1 MLKPVLP
8 LVDVRAQAL
17 DLTLSDVV
25 EGILDVVARLFHTRL
40 AVVARIESTTYTVM
54 SVVDQHHTLRPGQI
68 YPLHDTFCMHMLEQG
83 QPLCISDITQAPM
96 PFRFLPNRLE
106 LNIRSY
112 IGVPLYMADGRVFG
126 ALWAADP
133 SVRLFS
139 EQDVA
144 MLELFARLLRYELDQ
159 DAQTRHL
166 ERIEQVKSMHT
177 SIDQLTGL
185 LARDSFEAALAKEE
199 VRWTRHQNFYA
210 VSVLSIAQAEH
221 THDAPSTQRGETL
234 RQGLADILMRSS
246 RLVDY
251 CARINDDE
259 FAILFADTTS
269 DGVLVWRSRIEAAI
283 AAWNRVHAARGL
295 ALHIGVG
302 IADCY
307 DLEDGSEQSATVL
320 ELAQQ
325 RMYRDQVQQSSQE
338 PQIRG

>member
-8 LVDVRAQAL
+8 LAEVRAPAL

-25 EGILDVVARLFHTRL
+25 EGLLDVVARLFHTRL
-40 AVVARIESTTYTVM
+40 AAVARIESTTYTVM

-68 YPLHDTFCMHMLEQG
+68 YQLHDTFCMHMLEQG

-126 ALWAADP
+126 SLWAADP

-144 MLELFARLLRYELDQ
+144 MLQLFARLLRYELDQ

-199 VRWTRHQNFYA
+199 
-210 VSVLSIAQAEH
+210 
-221 THDAPSTQRGETL
+221 QREPQPKLLCRFRTL
-234 RQGLADILMRSS
+234 D
-246 RLVDY
+246 
-251 CARINDDE
+251 
-259 FAILFADTTS
+259 
-269 DGVLVWRSRIEAAI
+269 
-283 AAWNRVHAARGL
+283 HAAGAAQRCRHHAALRNHAPGTGRYSDALVAAGRLLRAHRYRRVRG
-295 ALHIGVG
+295 AVRRHH
-302 IADCY
+302 
-307 DLEDGSEQSATVL
+307 Q
-320 ELAQQ
+320 
-325 RMYRDQVQQSSQE
+325 
-338 PQIRG
+338 

>member
-8 LVDVRAQAL
+8 LAEVRPSAL
-17 DLTLSDVV
+17 NLTLSDVV
-25 EGILDVVARLFHTRL
+25 EGLLDVVARLFHTRL

-54 SVVDQHHTLRPGQI
+54 SVIDQHHTLRPGQI
-68 YPLHDTFCMHMLEQG
+68 YHLQDTFCMHMLEQG

-126 ALWAADP
+126 SLWAADP
-133 SVRLFS
+133 SVRIFS

-144 MLELFARLLRYELDQ
+144 MLQLFARLLRYELDQ

-166 ERIEQVKSMHT
+166 ERIEQFKSMHT
-177 SIDQLTGL
+177 SVDQLTGL
-185 LARDSFEAALAKEE
+185 LARDSFEAALAREE
-199 VRWTRHQNFYA
+199 LRWGRTQNFYA
-210 VSVLSIAQAEH
+210 VSVLSIMQPEDTPESAQ
-221 THDAPSTQRGETL
+221 RCETM

-251 CARINDDE
+251 CARIDTDE
-259 FAILFADTTS
+259 FAVLFADTTS
-269 DGVLVWRSRIEAAI
+269 EGVQIWRSRIEAAI
-283 AAWNRVHAARGL
+283 EAWNRVHAARGL
-295 ALHIGVG
+295 ALTIAMG

-307 DLEDGSEQSATVL
+307 DLQDGSIQSATVL

-325 RMYRDQVQQSSQE
+325 RMYHDQFQHTQKSES
-338 PQIRG
+338 

>member
-8 LVDVRAQAL
+8 LADVRPSAL
-17 DLTLSDVV
+17 NITLSDVV

-144 MLELFARLLRYELDQ
+144 MLQLFARLLRHELDQ

-177 SIDQLTGL
+177 SIDQHTGL

-199 VRWTRHQNFYA
+199 IRWSRNQSFYA
-210 VSVLSIAQAEH
+210 VAALSIVQPEALPESLAG
-221 THDAPSTQRGETL
+221 QRGETL
-234 RQGLADILMRSS
+234 RQGLAEILMRSS

-251 CARINDDE
+251 CARVDTDE
-259 FAILFADTTS
+259 FAVLFADTTAE
-269 DGVLVWRSRIEAAI
+269 GVQVWKTRVEGAIES
-283 AAWNRVHAARGL
+283 WNRVHATRDL
-295 ALHIGVG
+295 ALNISIG
-302 IADCY
+302 IADCH
-307 DLEDGSEQSATVL
+307 DLADQHEQSATVL
-320 ELAQQ
+320 DLAQQ
-325 RMYRDQVQQSSQE
+325 RMYRNQLTQAEPDQTA
-338 PQIRG
+338 

>member
-8 LVDVRAQAL
+8 LADVRASAPNV
-17 DLTLSDVV
+17 TLSDVV
-25 EGILDVVARLFHTRL
+25 EGILDVVARLLHTRL

-54 SVVDQHHTLRPGQI
+54 SVVDQHHTLRAGQI

-112 IGVPLYMADGRVFG
+112 IGVPLSMADGRVFG
-126 ALWAADP
+126 SLWAADP

-144 MLELFARLLRYELDQ
+144 MLQLFARLLRHELDQ

-166 ERIEQVKSMHT
+166 ERIEQVQSMHD
-177 SIDQLTGL
+177 SIDQVTGL
-185 LARDSFEAALAKEE
+185 LARDSLEAALAKEDS
-199 VRWTRHQNFYA
+199 RWSRHGNFYA
-210 VSVLSIAQAEH
+210 VAVLSIIQPESAQ
-221 THDAPSTQRGETL
+221 DAADTQRSATL

-251 CARINDDE
+251 CARIDADE
-259 FAILFADTTS
+259 FAVLFADTS
-269 DGVLVWRSRIEAAI
+269 AEGVAVWRARIEAAI
-283 AAWNRVHAARGL
+283 EAWNRVHLARRL
-295 ALHIGVG
+295 ALNVGIG

-307 DLEDGSEQSATVL
+307 DTAEQDQHSATVL

-325 RMYRDQVQQSSQE
+325 RMYQECMQRSGQQ
-338 PQIRG
+338 PAL

>member
-8 LVDVRAQAL
+8 LADVHASAL
-17 DLTLSDVV
+17 NITLSDVV

-133 SVRLFS
+133 GVRLFS

-144 MLELFARLLRYELDQ
+144 MLQLFARLLRHELDQ
-159 DAQTRHL
+159 DAQTRHT
-166 ERIEQVKSMHT
+166 ERIEQVQSMHT
-177 SIDQLTGL
+177 AIDQLTGL
-185 LARDSFEAALAKEE
+185 LARDSFEAALAKEDL
-199 VRWTRHQNFYA
+199 RWSHHGNFYA
-210 VSVLSIAQAEH
+210 VAILTITQPERAEN
-221 THDAPSTQRGETL
+221 TPGTQRCETL

-251 CARINDDE
+251 CARIDTDE
-259 FAILFADTTS
+259 FAVLFADTTA
-269 DGVLVWRSRIEAAI
+269 DGVEVWRTRVQSAIES
-283 AAWNRVHAARGL
+283 WNRVHVTRGL
-295 ALHIGVG
+295 VLNVSMG

-307 DLEDGSEQSATVL
+307 DAADQGQQNMTVL

-325 RMYRDQVQQSSQE
+325 RVAHAQTQPTDTDTTT
-338 PQIRG
+338 

>member
-8 LVDVRAQAL
+8 LADVQSSAL
-17 DLTLSDVV
+17 NITLSDVV

-83 QPLCISDITQAPM
+83 QALCISDITQAPM

-133 SVRLFS
+133 NVRLFS

-144 MLELFARLLRYELDQ
+144 TLQLFARLLRYELDQ

-185 LARDSFEAALAKEE
+185 LARDSFESALAKEE
-199 VRWTRHQNFYA
+199 VRWNRNQNFYA
-210 VSVLSIAQAEH
+210 VAALSIVQPEIMPETAAV
-221 THDAPSTQRGETL
+221 QRGETL

-251 CARINDDE
+251 CARIDTDE
-259 FAILFADTTS
+259 FAVLFADTTIE
-269 DGVLVWRSRIEAAI
+269 GVQVWKNRVEGAI
-283 AAWNRVHAARGL
+283 ASWNRVHATRDL
-295 ALHIGVG
+295 ALNVSIG
-302 IADCY
+302 IADCH
-307 DLEDGSEQSATVL
+307 DLADQHEQSPTVL

-325 RMYRDQVQQSSQE
+325 RMYRDHLAQTDPGQAS
-338 PQIRG
+338 